1 MHSRGRLGRIQDRIK
16 KLIIEERLA
25 PGAPMPTETELM
37 ERLEVSR
44 NSVREALK
52 ALQAMGIVEIRH
64 GFGTYVGSMS
74 MAPMT
79 EGLSFRTVAGHYRG
93 EDSLR
98 QLLELREAVETGL
111 MARLVAEHGSRRAP
125 EHDDGAREGDGPRE
139 GTGADRLAE
148 LEALVERMRA
158 EAEAGEVRA
167 ETDRAFH
174 SALYAGLGNGLLS
187 EVLDAFWDAF
197 HRVRTD
203 LAELRVDPRVTWRQH
218 AEILAAVRSGDVRRA
233 EEAVRDHFGNIRERL
248 RSTAPESTT
257 RQPRFDDSSITSA
270 ASITPQQR

>member
-1 MHSRGRLGRIQDRIK
+1 MRSRGRLGEIQERIK
-16 KLIIEERLA
+16 RLIIEERLP

-64 GFGTYVGSMS
+64 GFGTYVGAMS

-93 EDSLR
+93 EDSLL

-111 MARLVAEHGSRRAP
+111 MARLAAERGGR
-125 EHDDGAREGDGPRE
+125 GA
-139 GTGADRLAE
+139 GAEQLAQLERL
-148 LEALVERMRA
+148 VDRMRQ
-158 EAEAGEVRA
+158 EAEDGQVRA

-174 SALYAGLGNGLLS
+174 SALYAGLGNSLLS

-203 LAELRVDPRVTWRQH
+203 LAELRPDPRMTWQQH
-218 AEILAAVRSGDVRRA
+218 AAILDAVRDGDMPRA
-233 EEAVRDHFGNIRERL
+233 EEAVRAHFGNIRERL
-248 RSTAPESTT
+248 RSSTSDAAT
-257 RQPRFDDSSITSA
+257 RQPQFDDSSITSA
-270 ASITPQQR
+270 ASITPQRR